1 MYLQINLVTKII
13 TLKRTVNQLNSLPLL
28 VPVFSKHTRTLHE
41 IDMIE
46 NTLKMQSHD
55 FMTFNI

>member
-28 VPVFSKHTRTLHE
+28 VPVFSKRVITHTRTLHE

-46 NTLKMQSHD
+46 KYLKNAI
-55 FMTFNI
+55 T